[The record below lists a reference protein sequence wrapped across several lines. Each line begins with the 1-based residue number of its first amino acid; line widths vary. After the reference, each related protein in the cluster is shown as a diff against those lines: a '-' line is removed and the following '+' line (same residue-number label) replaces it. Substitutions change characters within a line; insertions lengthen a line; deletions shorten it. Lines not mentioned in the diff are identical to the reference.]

1 MGGLTWQEVV
11 DEGQLLAGR
20 DDMATQGTLWLQL
33 WLNSVAASW
42 PWPLLQYELRGV
54 PYNTSDGTGI
64 VVGADPYL
72 HTGLDNTTV
81 GQGILKVLDSI
92 YVYNAEKTLRQRVRI
107 RHQLSSPVDSTSPS
121 TFVGIPKSVRV
132 FPKPGSRNAWVLNFE
147 PAPDKNYLL
156 TIPVIALPK
165 AVNDVTTEV
174 PWYPN
179 DETMIVAVAFKVSE
193 FHDGIDAPR
202 TQGFQQRLAGLVAGD
217 RTRYGSVPGTNDVL
231 TLSPTVFRQ
240 RDSEQ

>member
-1 MGGLTWQEVV
+1 
-11 DEGQLLAGR
+11 
-20 DDMATQGTLWLQL
+20 MATQGTLWLQL

-42 PWPLLQYELRGV
+42 PWPALQYELHAV
-54 PYNTSDGTGI
+54 PLGPSAGGGI
-64 VVGADPYL
+64 VVGADPHL
-72 HTGLDNTTV
+72 HTGLDNSTI
-81 GQGILKVLDSI
+81 GQGILKVLDNI

-121 TFVGIPKSVRV
+121 TFVGVPKSVRV
-132 FPKPGSRNAWVLNFE
+132 FPKPGSRNAWVLLFE
-147 PAPDKNYLL
+147 PWPNKDYLL

-165 AVNDVTTEV
+165 TADAVATEV

-179 DETMIVAVAFKVSE
+179 DETMVVAVAFKVSE